1 MKHYVAKKLPFNKDA
16 GIDVLSDNFY
26 KLMASG
32 KFEGYL
38 PKQGE
43 NPKTFKIDYEKTQ
56 KIDFIQSLID
66 VLGVKEGLSVPMVV
80 SLMKWSINEN
90 CNLKYQSV
98 IAFPF
103 NQLEGVFIDV
113 IYDVKTEPGAAGK
126 IAAVNEYIELD
137 ENNRYTQHLLIP
149 VLKSLYNFPYGIPS
163 SYEARVG
170 GFTNANFGILPSEI
184 IQGYAK
190 RFSGFPDLNIGE
202 QNGNQNILVPTAIL
216 DIIGKKVSL
225 VMKNEPNFQD
235 QLISTNQEFI
245 KLFGFD
251 ADPLENETVREK
263 FINHGLQNGA
273 YSVRIEYLTD
283 EFIEKICQAEAAR
296 VSDRRNY
303 MRNGAVDEERF
314 NKANSYLPENI
325 SKYRKW
331 ADTKKRGFTENK
343 SVKADYSPDSESF
356 ANYKKQQEEIL
367 KAKKEA
373 KAKSKDGENTG
384 NDMPVGDED
393 F

>member
-1 MKHYVAKKLPFNKDA
+1 MKHYVAKKVPFNKDA

-113 IYDVKTEPGAAGK
+113 IYDVKTEPNSAGK
-126 IAAVNEYIELD
+126 IAAVNDYVELS
-137 ENNRYTQHLLIP
+137 ENDRYTQHLIIP

-170 GFTNANFGILPSEI
+170 GFTNANFNILPQEMI
-184 IQGYAK
+184 AEYGK
-190 RFSGFPDLNIGE
+190 RFSNFPELNLGE
-202 QNGNQNILVPTAIL
+202 QKGNQNILVPTAIL

-245 KLFGFD
+245 KLFGLD

-263 FINHGLQNGA
+263 FIAKGLQNGA
-273 YSVRIEYLTD
+273 YSVRLEHLTD
-283 EFIEKICQAEAAR
+283 EFVDKIIQSETAR
-296 VSDRRNY
+296 VQNKQNY
-303 MRNGAVDEERF
+303 MRDGVFNQERF
-314 NKANSYLPENI
+314 DKANAYLPTNIESYKNWVEN
-325 SKYRKW
+325 
-331 ADTKKRGFTENK
+331 KKRGVAENK

-373 KAKSKDGENTG
+373 KAKAKDSENTA
-384 NDMPVGDED
+384 NDMPVNDED